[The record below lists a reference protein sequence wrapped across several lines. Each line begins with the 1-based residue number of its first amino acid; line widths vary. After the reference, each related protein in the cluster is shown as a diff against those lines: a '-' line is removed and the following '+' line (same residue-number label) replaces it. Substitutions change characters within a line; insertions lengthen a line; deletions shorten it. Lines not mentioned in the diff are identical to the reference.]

1 MELTKEALYDLYITR
16 NLPVS
21 KVAEYFSVGRKVI
34 QNRLSKFG
42 IAKTQEQI
50 AECRRKSNIE
60 KYGVENPSQAESVK
74 AKKSNPF
81 NDPAIQQKI
90 RETNRAK
97 YGVENPMQA
106 KAVREKAKTTNLKK
120 YGCTNPSQ
128 AEEIKQKKKSTLM
141 EHYGVENYQQ
151 SAEAKQKVRERLTE
165 KYRRIAENIG
175 VKYSESL
182 SELIVN
188 YSMKFQTE
196 NCRKPTVYD
205 FCKAFEYSESLILQ
219 NIKLNHLENYIEYMY
234 NFSSYELEIY
244 EFLKFIGIEN
254 IIRNDRTL
262 ITPHELDFYLPDYN
276 LAIEFNGDYF
286 HSDLFRDRLY
296 HQQKALAVREKGC
309 RLISIYEYER
319 NDPDKQRKLK
329 SIIATACGK
338 VSNIIPA
345 RKCQIQPVANT
356 NAKSFIDTNH
366 LQGYRSANITYGL
379 YYNDELVELMSFSK
393 TKYNRNLIDE
403 NSREI
408 IRSCTRLNTIVIGG
422 TAKIFRHFIRDNN
435 PEFIFS
441 YCDFNKFSGKSY
453 ETIGMQY
460 AGITQP
466 DVKYIID
473 RKVVNRN
480 PSKNSEQQSKK
491 QATIYGAGS
500 LKYIRRNL

>member
-1 MELTKEALYDLYITR
+1 
-16 NLPVS
+16 
-21 KVAEYFSVGRKVI
+21 
-34 QNRLSKFG
+34 
-42 IAKTQEQI
+42 
-50 AECRRKSNIE
+50 
-60 KYGVENPSQAESVK
+60 
-74 AKKSNPF
+74 
-81 NDPAIQQKI
+81 
-90 RETNRAK
+90 
-97 YGVENPMQA
+97 
-106 KAVREKAKTTNLKK
+106 
-120 YGCTNPSQ
+120 
-128 AEEIKQKKKSTLM
+128 
-141 EHYGVENYQQ
+141 
-151 SAEAKQKVRERLTE
+151 
-165 KYRRIAENIG
+165 
-175 VKYSESL
+175 
-182 SELIVN
+182 
-188 YSMKFQTE
+188 
-196 NCRKPTVYD
+196 
-205 FCKAFEYSESLILQ
+205 
-219 NIKLNHLENYIEYMY
+219 MY

-262 ITPHELDFYLPDYN
+262 ITPHELNFYLPDYN

-286 HSDLFRDRLY
+286 HSDLFRDKLY
-296 HQQKALAVREKGC
+296 HQQQALAVREKGC

-319 NDPDKQRKLK
+319 NDPEKQRKLK
-329 SIIATACGK
+329 SIITTACGK

-345 RKCQIQPVANT
+345 RKCQIRPVANA
-356 NAKSFIDTNH
+356 NAKSFIDMNH

-480 PSKNSEQQSKK
+480 PNKNSEQQSKK

-500 LKYIRRNL
+500 LKYIWRNL